1 MLPTSEKLS
10 NSAEPVPALRPMS
23 MRILPL
29 AGAVND
35 SSIRVQSGYSF
46 MTASCLSIVVMGA
59 PSRTVIYATRR
70 AVVFL

>member
-1 MLPTSEKLS
+1 
-10 NSAEPVPALRPMS
+10 

-46 MTASCLSIVVMGA
+46 MTASCLSIVVE
-59 PSRTVIYATRR
+59 PLSRTVMYATRR